1 VRVLVQTARVAH
13 AEPGRLGVVASLP
26 RPSSPFIF
34 HAGALA
40 PRWYGLIIA
49 TGIFVGWLLA
59 RRELRRR
66 GMDPEIAAGVAMWAI
81 PFGIVGARLYH
92 VVTDYELY
100 RGHAGRVFDVAAG
113 GLGLP
118 GVILGG
124 ALGAAIGARRQGVAP
139 AVMFDV
145 IAPGLIAAQAIG
157 RWGNYFNQ
165 ELFGGPTSL
174 PWGIRIDLAHRPAG
188 YLSFT
193 SFQPTFLYESLWDA
207 CVLLGLL
214 WLIPRV
220 LGRARAGAIF
230 LSYLAAYSAGRL
242 VLESMR
248 VDFAHRLLGLRVNQ
262 WVFATTLLVAGLLSA
277 KLMLPA
283 VRGSRTSAPG
293 RGDGPVEAPLGG
305 RNDPG

>member
-1 VRVLVQTARVAH
+1 VIHTVAGRV
-13 AEPGRLGVVASLP
+13 GVIASLP
-26 RPSSPFIF
+26 SPSSPFVF

-40 PRWYGLIIA
+40 PRWYGVLIA

-66 GMDPEIAAGVAMWAI
+66 GMDPDTAASVAIWAI
-81 PFGIVGARLYH
+81 PFGIVGARIYH

-100 RGHAGRVFDVAAG
+100 RGHLERVFDIAAG

-118 GVILGG
+118 GVLVGG
-124 ALGAAIGARRQGVAP
+124 ALGAAIGARRSGMAPLVMLDVMAP
-139 AVMFDV
+139 ALV
-145 IAPGLIAAQAIG
+145 AAQAIG

-174 PWGIRIDLAHRPAG
+174 PWGIRIDAAHRPVG
-188 YLSFT
+188 YETFT
-193 SFQPTFLYESLWDA
+193 TFHPTFLYESLWDA

-220 LGRARAGAIF
+220 LGRVRAGTIF
-230 LSYLAAYSAGRL
+230 ITYLAAYAAGRL

-248 VDFAHRLLGLRVNQ
+248 VDFAHQLLGLRVNQ
-262 WVFATTLLVAGLLSA
+262 WVFGTTFLLAAPTGALLLLHS
-277 KLMLPA
+277 
-283 VRGSRTSAPG
+283 RGVLRRS
-293 RGDGPVEAPLGG
+293 E
-305 RNDPG
+305 